1 MFAVLLLTTPQTVTE
16 QILKLAPHPPRV
28 SAYTS
33 TSIAAECHAEAI
45 DPNVALVT
53 SRNDEEREAKK
64 NSLPGN
70 FIKGRLGGLEK
81 YSKQAEGEQK
91 EFIEGKL
98 KEAKALNDFYQTDVD
113 VSHLLS
119 FQVSCYQEET
129 RKAHYA
135 QTEKLWKAVGDH
147 VRGDLTRALKKNGGP
162 FAAGDQPADAD
173 CMCLAANR

>member
-1 MFAVLLLTTPQTVTE
+1 VTE

-91 EFIEGKL
+91 EFIDAKL
-98 KEAKALNDFYQTDVD
+98 KDAKALNDFYQTDVD
-113 VSHLLS
+113 VSRHCYHGPDDTRRRLARPTTPRLRS
-119 FQVSCYQEET
+119 FGRPSVIT
-129 RKAHYA
+129 FVV
-135 QTEKLWKAVGDH
+135 T
-147 VRGDLTRALKKNGGP
+147 
-162 FAAGDQPADAD
+162 
-173 CMCLAANR
+173 